1 MQKIIYKLIREFT
14 KGVDTYTHNGSTWL
28 IFTDTKQWVIELTKD
43 RTLWY
48 NYTFFKGMF
57 SYCSIEVVDN
67 QHYITQ
73 WVEDNIING
82 SKNTPSPSQTPSCN
96 LVEVLENGVKETS
109 SNVMIFQSMYT
120 EGEVEEI
127 IENGVKET
135 QSLGSLEVTE
145 KEINNTIQN
154 GVKHTEIG
162 WHQCNKIDDTID
174 KGVKEIKG
182 VPLKT
187 DWSVEDAIKNGVR
200 VISPMTQYADWQVK
214 EIIENGVNKT
224 KQCLQHVSEIEN
236 VIDNGVKETHSVSKN
251 LFWEIGTTLQ
261 YGVKETRLEQNIT
274 EGEVEEIIEN
284 GELKTSPRNLEQFGQ
299 GYSLWKTETVINEGV
314 KEIKRDS
321 SPNPMGKVSEVIDN
335 GVKETKSLSIDLKPL
350 TNLVIDNGVKET
362 KTMDEWVNSPRIVG
376 EVIDNGIIETK
387 NFNNSRFIEVGE
399 TIREG
404 VKETKSIGGESP
416 NYPNSIIGYVI
427 NNGVKENEKIS

>member
-1 MQKIIYKLIREFT
+1 MQKIIYKLIKEFT

-48 NYTFFKGMF
+48 NYTFFNGMF
-57 SYCSIEVVDN
+57 SYCSIKVVDN

-187 DWSVEDAIKNGVR
+187 G
-200 VISPMTQYADWQVK
+200 
-214 EIIENGVNKT
+214 
-224 KQCLQHVSEIEN
+224 
-236 VIDNGVKETHSVSKN
+236 
-251 LFWEIGTTLQ
+251 
-261 YGVKETRLEQNIT
+261 
-274 EGEVEEIIEN
+274 
-284 GELKTSPRNLEQFGQ
+284 PRNLEQFGQ

-314 KEIKRDS
+314 KE
-321 SPNPMGKVSEVIDN
+321 
-335 GVKETKSLSIDLKPL
+335 
-350 TNLVIDNGVKET
+350 T
-362 KTMDEWVNSPRIVG
+362 KTMDEWFNSPRIVG
-376 EVIDNGIIETK
+376 EVIDNG
-387 NFNNSRFIEVGE
+387 
-399 TIREG
+399 
-404 VKETKSIGGESP
+404 
-416 NYPNSIIGYVI
+416 
-427 NNGVKENEKIS
+427 VKENL

>member
-96 LVEVLENGVKETS
+96 LVEVLENGVKET
-109 SNVMIFQSMYT
+109 
-120 EGEVEEI
+120 
-127 IENGVKET
+127 

-187 DWSVEDAIKNGVR
+187 DWSVEEAIKNGVR

-236 VIDNGVKETHSVSKN
+236 VIDNGVKETHCVSKN

-335 GVKETKSLSIDLKPL
+335 GVKE
-350 TNLVIDNGVKET
+350 NL
-362 KTMDEWVNSPRIVG
+362 
-376 EVIDNGIIETK
+376 
-387 NFNNSRFIEVGE
+387 
-399 TIREG
+399 
-404 VKETKSIGGESP
+404 
-416 NYPNSIIGYVI
+416 
-427 NNGVKENEKIS
+427 